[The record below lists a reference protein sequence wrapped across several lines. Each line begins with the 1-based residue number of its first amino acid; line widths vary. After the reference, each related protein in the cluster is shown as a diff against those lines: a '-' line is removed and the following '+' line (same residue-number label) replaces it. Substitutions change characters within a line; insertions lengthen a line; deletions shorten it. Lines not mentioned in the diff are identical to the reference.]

1 MHVNGEDDFRTAF
14 AALKWHF
21 CLKVIDDVLTTAH
34 PARLYFGALQVCL
47 KMRALQARA
56 DFPEGAKPGS
66 KK

>member
-1 MHVNGEDDFRTAF
+1 MSTEKTISEPRSQRE
-14 AALKWHF
+14 KWHF
-21 CLKVIDDVLTTAH
+21 CLKVNDDVLTTAH

-56 DFPEGAKPGS
+56 DFPEGAKSGS